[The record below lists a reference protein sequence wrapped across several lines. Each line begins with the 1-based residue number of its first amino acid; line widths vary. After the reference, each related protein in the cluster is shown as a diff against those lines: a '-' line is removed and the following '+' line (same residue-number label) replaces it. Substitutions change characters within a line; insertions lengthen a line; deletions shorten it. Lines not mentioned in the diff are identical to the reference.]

1 MDGDK
6 FKRPTNIKGSNS
18 EWSEKFSAL
27 RCCLSIMNK
36 SIEHL
41 HVLIEAQFMC
51 YRKTEYLFRAMS
63 YFSKAWPVRKEEK
76 DHDMCNCAWPHR
88 AKSTMDT

>member
-1 MDGDK
+1 MV
-6 FKRPTNIKGSNS
+6 
-18 EWSEKFSAL
+18 
-27 RCCLSIMNK
+27 RCLPIMNK
-36 SIEHL
+36 SKEHL
-41 HVLIEAQFMC
+41 HVLIKAQFMY

-76 DHDMCNCAWPHR
+76 DHDMCNCAWPQR